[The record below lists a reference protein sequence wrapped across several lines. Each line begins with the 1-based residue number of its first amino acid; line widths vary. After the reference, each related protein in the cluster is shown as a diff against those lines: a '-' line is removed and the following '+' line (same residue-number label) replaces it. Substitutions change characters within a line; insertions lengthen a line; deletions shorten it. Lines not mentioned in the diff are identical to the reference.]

1 MRQGGTLARQTMNGG
16 SVMRFTRPLVILGA
30 VAVLAGAVGL
40 AAYAYGARGE
50 PAPGGDNWSAD
61 RGQPGADDR
70 PERSGPPGVP
80 GQAVGEEAARYLRRF
95 ADQLRELKDSPSAAA
110 AMRELDRLSRQL
122 DEMADRVS
130 NQVGRWGV
138 EMRDRIRPGPQ
149 GDARRPMPGRPESD
163 TPRRPMPGRPEGLQ
177 EWRRIT
183 TEPLDACLVAIHGI
197 MEMAKDDSKAAANAL
212 QTLLDKTEPL
222 PVRTALHLAL
232 SDVLKK
238 AGQSEGAL
246 EQLAAVVSENARRM
260 ANPPEGRGGGPAA
273 RPAPPP
279 APQERPN

>member
-1 MRQGGTLARQTMNGG
+1 
-16 SVMRFTRPLVILGA
+16 MRFTRLLVILGT
-30 VAVLAGAVGL
+30 VAVLAVAAGL
-40 AAYAYGARGE
+40 AAHAYGARGE
-50 PAPGGDNWSAD
+50 PAPSGDNWSAD
-61 RGQPGADDR
+61 RGQPAMRDRADR
-70 PERSGPPGVP
+70 PGPPGMP

-130 NQVGRWGV
+130 SQVGRWGI
-138 EMRDRIRPGPQ
+138 EMRDRMRPGPQ
-149 GDARRPMPGRPESD
+149 GDARRPMPGRPEGD
-163 TPRRPMPGRPEGLQ
+163 TRQLPLPGRPEGLQ
-177 EWRRIT
+177 EWRRIM

-197 MEMAKDDSKAAANAL
+197 VEMAKDDSKAAANTL
-212 QTLLDKTEPL
+212 QALLDNTEPL

-238 AGQSEGAL
+238 AGDGEGSL
-246 EQLAAVVSENARRM
+246 EQLEAVVRENARRM

-279 APQERPN
+279 SAQERPS